1 MIRDNI
7 TQLIFRTVYCTLAV
21 LGFVASLGLFEAH
34 FKESFYVYF
43 TNLSNYICMF
53 IGFAELIATVKKT
66 RENNDDFTEVFPKMK
81 FIGMVMIF
89 ITFAVFNFM
98 LAKDRPIEKN
108 LAVSSILLHIV
119 LPLMYIADW
128 ILFRQHKKVKK
139 TTPLLAV
146 VIPIFY
152 AVFVFIRAEIMG
164 RQGDVVYP
172 YFFLDVNKLGW
183 GKVAVWIVILI
194 VAFVAVGYIFYL
206 LDNLIG
212 EKKNTTKRR

>member
-7 TQLIFRTVYCTLAV
+7 TQLIFRTAFCTLAV
-21 LGFVASLGLFEAH
+21 VGFLASLGLFEAQ
-34 FKESFYVYF
+34 FKPNFYVYF

-53 IGFAELIATVKKT
+53 IGFAELAATIKKI
-66 RENNDDFTEVFPKMK
+66 RENDESFTEVFPKMK

-108 LAVSSILLHIV
+108 FAVSSVLLHIV

-128 ILFRQHKKVKK
+128 VLFREHKKVKK

-146 VIPIFY
+146 VIPVFY
-152 AVFVFIRAEIMG
+152 AVFVFVRAEIMG
-164 RQGDVVYP
+164 RQGEVVYP
-172 YFFLDVNKLGW
+172 YFFLDVNELGW

-194 VAFVAVGYIFYL
+194 AAFIGVGYIFYL
-206 LDNLIG
+206 LDSLIE
-212 EKKNTTKRR
+212 EKKKLTERR

>member
-7 TQLIFRTVYCTLAV
+7 TQIIFRTVFCTLAV
-21 LGFVASLGLFEAH
+21 VGFLASLGLFEAQ
-34 FKESFYVYF
+34 FKSSFYVYF

-53 IGFAELIATVKKT
+53 IGFAELAATIKKT
-66 RENNDDFTEVFPKMK
+66 RENDESFTDVFPKMK

-89 ITFAVFNFM
+89 ITFAVYNFM
-98 LAKDRPIEKN
+98 LAKDKPIEKN
-108 LAVSSILLHIV
+108 LAVSSIVLHIV

-128 ILFRQHKKVKK
+128 ILFREHKKVKK
-139 TTPLLAV
+139 TYPLLSV
-146 VIPIFY
+146 VIPILY
-152 AVFVFIRAEIMG
+152 ALFVFVRAEIIG

-194 VAFVAVGYIFYL
+194 AAFVAVGYIFYL
-206 LDNLIG
+206 IDGLIG
-212 EKKNTTKRR
+212 EKKQTKGR

>member
-7 TQLIFRTVYCTLAV
+7 TQIIFRTVFCTLAV
-21 LGFVASLGLFEAH
+21 VGFLASLGLFEAQ
-34 FKESFYVYF
+34 FKSSFYVYF

-53 IGFAELIATVKKT
+53 IGFAELAATIKKT
-66 RENNDDFTEVFPKMK
+66 RENDESFTDVFPKMK

-89 ITFAVFNFM
+89 ITFAVYNFM
-98 LAKDRPIEKN
+98 LAKDKPIEKN

-128 ILFRQHKKVKK
+128 ILFREHKKVKK
-139 TTPLLAV
+139 TYPLLSV
-146 VIPIFY
+146 VIPILY
-152 AVFVFIRAEIMG
+152 ALFVFVRAEIIG

-183 GKVAVWIVILI
+183 DKVAVWIVILI
-194 VAFVAVGYIFYL
+194 AAFVAVGYIFYL
-206 LDNLIG
+206 IDGLIG
-212 EKKNTTKRR
+212 EKKQTKGR